1 MKRKVMGFALIAS
14 LFVLSG
20 CNKIPKL
27 ANGQE
32 LVAKID
38 GKEIT
43 VEEVYDNLR
52 KPYGTSAVINL
63 IDEFIVE
70 KEIKTSEDI
79 TEEAEFQLEQIKL
92 NFENNGQ
99 DFNQALK
106 SYGYNSEKEL
116 LKEIIVDLKKVKV
129 AENYYKEQLTDE
141 EIKKYYD
148 EDVFGEMDVRHILI
162 QPDKKDDTDEQDKAN
177 KEAEKLAK
185 DIIEK
190 LDKGSKFEDLV
201 KKYSDDTG
209 SVEDGGLI
217 KDVSKDQHV
226 KEFFEA
232 SLELKKGEYT
242 KKPVKTT
249 FGYHIILKVNQK
261 EKPSLEETK
270 NHIIDALVSEKIDD
284 QTTNA
289 TQVAWSE
296 IRKKY
301 NLDIFDKDI
310 KKIYEANTS
319 LLTKEN

>member
-1 MKRKVMGFALIAS
+1 MKRKVMGFALIAG

-79 TEEAEFQLEQIKL
+79 TEDAEFQLEQIKL
-92 NFENNGQ
+92 NFKNNGQ

-190 LDKGSKFEDLV
+190 LDKGAKFEDLV
-201 KKYSDDTG
+201 KKHSDDTG

-242 KKPVKTT
+242 KSPVKTT

-261 EKPSLEETK
+261 EKPSLAETK
-270 NHIIDALVSEKIDD
+270 NQIIDDLVSEKIDD

-289 TQVAWSE
+289 TQVAWTE

-301 NLDIFDKDI
+301 NLNIFDKDI
-310 KKIYEANTS
+310 KNIYEANTS
-319 LLTKEN
+319 LLTK